1 MRRCFKQKCIQICF
15 RNPIVKKEREK
26 VRLPPDRC
34 PTSVVEREDK
44 SALVL
49 SEAADIDG
57 ILDVLPRTSIQRIRP
72 NEHPRGDRSGEQA
85 GPAACRAF
93 KDGVNSAEECRIKK
107 KEKKRKKWDV
117 FWQTF
122 VFLLLCETAVAS
134 AEWLLSLV
142 SATQWEE
149 ILFGPI
155 LAVWSLSRVVM
166 IRW

>member
-1 MRRCFKQKCIQICF
+1 MRRRFKQKCIQICF

-44 SALVL
+44 STPLL

-107 KEKKRKKWDV
+107 RKEKKRMRCFLTDICFSSVVWNCCCISCVATFTRQCYTMRGDP
-117 FWQTF
+117 FWSQY
-122 VFLLLCETAVAS
+122 LLCVHS
-134 AEWLLSLV
+134 QSCDD
-142 SATQWEE
+142 
-149 ILFGPI
+149 
-155 LAVWSLSRVVM
+155 
-166 IRW
+166 